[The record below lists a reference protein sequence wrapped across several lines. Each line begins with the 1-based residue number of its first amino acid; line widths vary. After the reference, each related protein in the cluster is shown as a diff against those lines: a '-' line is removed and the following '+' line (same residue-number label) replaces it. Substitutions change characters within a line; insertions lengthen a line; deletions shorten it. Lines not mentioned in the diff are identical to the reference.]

1 MLVGNKARSA
11 YVRKILVKI
20 GNAGDLFMLT
30 INAISRKSA
39 ACLWLIMMLLVLPF
53 TASVSE
59 YQRNKAVPVEKV
71 LFGQVLSVRNISE
84 QELIQDQANGWQVFG
99 GALIGG
105 AIGNQFG
112 GGSGKVAATILGAL
126 LGANIS
132 EQRHSQ
138 QKVRVHQLVE
148 LMIKIDNGD
157 EYMVIQDYDP
167 KMLFQPQDKVRMIY
181 LANDTVRIDLQQ

>member
-1 MLVGNKARSA
+1 
-11 YVRKILVKI
+11 
-20 GNAGDLFMLT
+20 
-30 INAISRKSA
+30 
-39 ACLWLIMMLLVLPF
+39 MMLLVLPF